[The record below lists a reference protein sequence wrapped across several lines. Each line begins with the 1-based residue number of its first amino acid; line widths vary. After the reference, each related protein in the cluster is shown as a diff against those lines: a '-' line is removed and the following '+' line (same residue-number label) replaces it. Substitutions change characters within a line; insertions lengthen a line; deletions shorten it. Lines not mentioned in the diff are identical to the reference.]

1 MNFDIIGF
9 GALNVDRLC
18 HVDDFAP
25 VDGETFINYET
36 KVCGGSAANTIVS
49 IAKLGLKCGHI
60 GKVGSD
66 SYADMMCEYLKENN
80 VDTNHTILT
89 PNGETGEVMG
99 FVDANGDRKLYV
111 TPKVNDDITYDEI
124 KPEYLDTKIIHL
136 TSFVGLNNSAS
147 IDTQLEVLKNLDSD
161 VKVSFDPGML
171 YIQRGSEFINKFLK
185 YTDILLINETELK
198 MLTQKDTLD
207 SAVDAIS
214 SEVEILVVKRS
225 TDGSFIKKGD
235 EEYNIGIFNVDAID
249 TTGAGDAYNA
259 GFLYGLLSGY
269 NLHDSGI
276 IGSYIAAKSTTK
288 SGATSAIEY
297 IDPENIKEIIE
308 NY

>member
-66 SYADMMCEYLKENN
+66 SYADVMCEYLKENN

>member
-207 SAVDAIS
+207 SAVDAI
-214 SEVEILVVKRS
+214 
-225 TDGSFIKKGD
+225 
-235 EEYNIGIFNVDAID
+235 
-249 TTGAGDAYNA
+249 
-259 GFLYGLLSGY
+259 
-269 NLHDSGI
+269 
-276 IGSYIAAKSTTK
+276 
-288 SGATSAIEY
+288 
-297 IDPENIKEIIE
+297 
-308 NY
+308 

>member
-288 SGATSAIEY
+288 STCQAREDALRYLYS
-297 IDPENIKEIIE
+297 
-308 NY
+308 